1 MLKVKGKYGEF
12 SIERKQKDLLID
24 GQVVDLDTLKLS
36 ENEYHVI
43 SNNRSFNIEL
53 IKAELQS
60 KEFEIKVNGNTYHL
74 EAWDELDL
82 LLEKLGMEKGADASV
97 EDLKAPMPGLVIDIN
112 VEGGQEVKK
121 GDALIILEAMKMENV
136 LKAPADLTIKEISVQ
151 KGQTVDKNAVLIK
164 F

>member
-12 SIERKQKDLLID
+12 SIERKPNELLID
-24 GQVVDLDTLKLS
+24 GQAIDLDTLKIS
-36 ENEYHVI
+36 ENEYHII

-53 IKAELQS
+53 IKADLQT
-60 KEFEIKVNGNTYHL
+60 KEFEIKVNGNLYQL

-136 LKAPADLTIKEISVQ
+136 LKAPADLTIKQVSVE
-151 KGQTVDKNAVLIK
+151 KGQTVDKNSVLIK